1 MVALLLGLCTLAL
14 GIGAM
19 VPRITEGMASS
30 RDALRVEDLRSLQAA
45 IERYYLEN
53 GVYPQPQASAAF
65 GGWDVSHDGEFLPSL
80 VQAGYLQAGLHDPID
95 DDTFHYRYYV
105 YAPGQ
110 YGCDSDQPYYVLG
123 LRAFETPEYAS
134 EKRGRIRCARRDW
147 NQEFALVVGS
157 GMRASSDRLSTQLRE

>member
-1 MVALLLGLCTLAL
+1 MVALLIGLCTLAL
-14 GIGAM
+14 GVGAM

-30 RDALRVEDLRSLQAA
+30 RDARRVEDLRSLQAA
-45 IERYYLEN
+45 IELYYLDH
-53 GVYPQPQASAAF
+53 GAYPRPQASAAF
-65 GGWDVSHDGEFLPSL
+65 GGWDVSIDVEFLPSL
-80 VQAGYLQAGLHDPID
+80 VQAGYLQAELHDPLD

-134 EKRGRIRCARRDW
+134 EQRGRIRCARRDW
-147 NQEFALVVGS
+147 NQEFAFVVGS
-157 GMRASSDRLSTQLRE
+157 GIRAASDGRGTQRRE